1 MTLTKKE
8 EIIFFNE
15 KSNQIANLC
24 HNEMHWAKYDLT
36 QFRCYKPYW
45 LIKLRHW
52 IHSIKNFIEQG

>member
-45 LIKLRHW
+45 LIKLSH
-52 IHSIKNFIEQG
+52 